1 MENKE
6 IYKNAPEYCHYYFDL
21 IETDDLLL
29 ELEKSKALTMNT
41 FKLITPE
48 LENYSYEP
56 GKWSTKEVI
65 QHIIDGERVFSY
77 RAFRF
82 SRFDKTKLTGFEQ
95 TDYQKHMNS
104 VELKLADLQE
114 DYLAVRNSTISL
126 FRNMNIGI
134 CNWNSSKK

>member
-1 MENKE
+1 M
-6 IYKNAPEYCHYYFDL
+6 D
-21 IETDDLLL
+21 
-29 ELEKSKALTMNT
+29 T

-48 LENYSYEP
+48 LENYAYEP

-95 TDYQKHMNS
+95 TDYQKHMDP

-126 FRNMNIGI
+126 FRNMTEKMFDFKRI
-134 CNWNSSKK
+134 C